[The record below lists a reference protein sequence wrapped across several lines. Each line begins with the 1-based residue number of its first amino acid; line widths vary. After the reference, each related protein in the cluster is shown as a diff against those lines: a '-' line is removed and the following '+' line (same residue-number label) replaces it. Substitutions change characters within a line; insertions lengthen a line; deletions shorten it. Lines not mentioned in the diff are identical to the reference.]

1 MERLNVSLEAEPM
14 GLLKMIAKE
23 RHLPPTTFARQILL
37 EKLDDM
43 EDEYW
48 GNIALERMEN
58 NKGEYISHEDAWKHL
73 ESK

>member
-1 MERLNVSLEAEPM
+1 
-14 GLLKMIAKE
+14 MIAKE